1 MSPDLSVLALDV
13 DVRVGARGPA
23 RLGHAND
30 VGVVTG
36 EVDGRVGGGGGG
48 SGGRQPNLGGGSEAR
63 ALGGRH
69 LLRLL
74 LRLHHLAS
82 LVLVVGAAALV
93 RALVLV
99 VGALVRALVLVGV
112 FLGLFL
118 AGLGH
123 LQQGDDDDEEVE
135 GEGGLDHGVV
145 GETSE
150 RFRPEPE
157 VWR

>member
-1 MSPDLSVLALDV
+1 MSPDLAVLALDV

-36 EVDGRVGGGGGG
+36 EVDGRVGGGG

-99 VGALVRALVLVGV
+99 VGALVRALVSVGV

-135 GEGGLDHGVV
+135 GEGGVDHGVV

-150 RFRPEPE
+150 RFRPPE